1 MIRKIGR
8 FKYIASVVRA
18 ARLKF
23 PNMSQEVLSAEVGY
37 QNAQFISN
45 VERGLCTVPAKRI
58 AKLCEVL
65 KIEPHEVVNAIVQ
78 DYESHIRSRL

>member
-1 MIRKIGR
+1 
-8 FKYIASVVRA
+8 
-18 ARLKF
+18 
-23 PNMSQEVLSAEVGY
+23 MSQEVLSAEIGY

>member
-8 FKYIASVVRA
+8 FKYIASVIRA

-23 PNMSQEVLSAEVGY
+23 PNLTQETLSEIIGY

-58 AKLCEVL
+58 SKLCEVL
-65 KIEPHEVVNAIVQ
+65 KIEPHEVVNAIVR
-78 DYESHIRSRL
+78 DYESHIRSKL